1 MKRIW
6 MYLSAYKKECVFAPL
21 FKMLEALF
29 ELFVPLVVSAIID
42 TGIGNADKGY
52 IVKISTL
59 IRAIIHICP
68 LRIYTSNAWLFELR
82 SYQKHIFS
90 LILNKCL

>member
-42 TGIGNADKGY
+42 TGIGNAWRAEK
-52 IVKISTL
+52 IESVKELMTNL
-59 IRAIIHICP
+59 IDEFDR
-68 LRIYTSNAWLFELR
+68 
-82 SYQKHIFS
+82 FS
-90 LILNKCL
+90 LKKQLAKLKK